1 MVDYR
6 PKAGVRLS
14 PHFYNKDEEIDF
26 ALEQLAEILETN
38 AWQRPLKTKSRP
50 ALQTNAARIRC

>member
-26 ALEQLAEILETN
+26 ALEQIADILETKP
-38 AWQRPLKTKSRP
+38 WETSKKTAVKRGGKK
-50 ALQTNAARIRC
+50 RK

>member
-1 MVDYR
+1 VTVDYR

-26 ALEQLAEILETN
+26 ALEQIAEILET
-38 AWQRPLKTKSRP
+38 RPWEHSKK
-50 ALQTNAARIRC
+50 AAPKRGAGKKRA